1 MGQSK
6 PLPLPGENEL
16 TPAQARLIT
25 CLLTGCNVRTA
36 ARDAGIVEKSAFRY
50 LAMPHVQKAL
60 ADGTNEIMRSAI
72 ERLQLLALEGLETIV
87 EIMKDRDNQAHV
99 RLKAAHILASR
110 LTELKPVEAEQK
122 DQGNIDYSVLTPE
135 ELDIVYPI
143 LAKLEERQKKQ
154 A

>member
-122 DQGNIDYSVLTPE
+122 DQGKIDYSGLTVE

-143 LAKLEERQKKQ
+143 LAKLEQKKQ